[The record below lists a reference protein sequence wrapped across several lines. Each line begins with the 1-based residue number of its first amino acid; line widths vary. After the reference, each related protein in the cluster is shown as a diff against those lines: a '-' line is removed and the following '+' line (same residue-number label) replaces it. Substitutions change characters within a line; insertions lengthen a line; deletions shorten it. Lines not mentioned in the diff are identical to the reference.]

1 MPELHDSNPP
11 ATPPIPPSFFAAS
24 PAAGTPPDPPAS
36 PPPEVKP
43 DPPSMWD
50 WEKAPA
56 FRNTFL
62 YHFKPEDRTT
72 FTHLGRLLYDLII
85 EAPAMGADD
94 PGSSTRAELRAAV
107 QDLAHLGAFLAS
119 VGKEHKV
126 SSLDS
131 QDERLSRKAGPW
143 AIEAVRLA
151 VKIGGVLES
160 EPPEPPS
167 EPAVRFK
174 ERG

>member
-1 MPELHDSNPP
+1 MPELSDSNPP
-11 ATPPIPPSFFAAS
+11 AAPPPPPSFFTPS
-24 PAAGTPPDPPAS
+24 PAAGTPPDAPAA
-36 PPPEVKP
+36 PPPEANP
-43 DPPSMWD
+43 DPPSIWD

-94 PGSSTRAELRAAV
+94 PESSTRAELRAAA
-107 QDLAHLGAFLAS
+107 QDLTHLGAFLAS
-119 VGKEHKV
+119 IGKEHKV

-143 AIEAVRLA
+143 AFEAVRLA
-151 VKIGGVLES
+151 VKIGAALEIAS
-160 EPPEPPS
+160 PEPPS
-167 EPAVRFK
+167 GPAVRFK
-174 ERG
+174 RRG